1 MGEDAACVEMSLLR
15 EQKTTNNSTR
25 KIMTLADMRM
35 ANMNECSPQFSHIC
49 VLTFALA
56 LALTCGPSPLLQ
68 NSNHPGR
75 RSNRSWPRAARSLIL
90 IVGPFKVE

>member
-49 VLTFALA
+49 VSPFALA
-56 LALTCGPSPLLQ
+56 LALTCGPSVTKLQSPRSKIKSIMAKGTPQPDPDCRPL
-68 NSNHPGR
+68 
-75 RSNRSWPRAARSLIL
+75 
-90 IVGPFKVE
+90 